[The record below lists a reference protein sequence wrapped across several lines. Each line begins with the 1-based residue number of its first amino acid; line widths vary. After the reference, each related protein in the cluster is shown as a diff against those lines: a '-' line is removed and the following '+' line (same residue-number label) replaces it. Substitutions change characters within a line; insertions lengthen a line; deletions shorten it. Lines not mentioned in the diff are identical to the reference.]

1 MGMAG
6 FQAEMESNG
15 DGKEMEAPWMEK
27 LPVAFELQVI

>member
-15 DGKEMEAPWMEK
+15 DGKEMEAPWDGE
-27 LPVAFELQVI
+27 AAGCF